1 MDLTWNGHIW
11 YNTYVAIATKQ
22 VFAGNLSPR
31 QYDYLKARL
40 GTNSDVEAATL
51 TSTSLNTLKHWKRSS
66 PGFRD
71 LLQLTR
77 TDRLSAF
84 TALAS
89 SLSQA
94 ALDALQYL
102 LGSDKGSE
110 KEKGLRVW
118 LEVLRTKSGDDGAE
132 SLPQRIVNILNLKG
146 DVPREVLDSVN
157 PQPRLPRAEI
167 VEYVEDNS

>member
-1 MDLTWNGHIW
+1 M
-11 YNTYVAIATKQ
+11 VAQRVTKQ

-40 GTNSDVEAATL
+40 GTNSDVEAANL
-51 TSTSLNTLKHWKRSS
+51 TETSLNTLKHWKRSS

-94 ALDALQYL
+94 ALEALQYL
-102 LGSDKGSE
+102 LSSDKGGE
-110 KEKGLRVW
+110 REKGLRVW
-118 LEVLRTKSGDDGAE
+118 IEVLRTRSGDDGAE
-132 SLPQRIVNILNLKG
+132 SLPQTIVNILNLKG
-146 DVPREVLDSVN
+146 DVPSAVLDSVN
-157 PQPRLPRAEI
+157 PRPRLPRPGVDI
-167 VEYVEDNS
+167 RVEEDS